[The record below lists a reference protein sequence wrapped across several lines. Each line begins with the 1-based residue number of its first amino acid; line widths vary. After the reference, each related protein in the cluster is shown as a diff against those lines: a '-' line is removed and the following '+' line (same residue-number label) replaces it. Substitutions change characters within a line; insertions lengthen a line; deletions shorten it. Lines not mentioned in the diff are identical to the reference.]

1 MNVDVAALRMAA
13 QRMESAAEILSGAL
27 GPGSRGLEFGA
38 ALAGRSHGQAGAA
51 LREAIDR
58 IVAAAL
64 ASAAGSRDIAD
75 ALRCCADRYRHTDST
90 AAGKLR

>member
-27 GPGSRGLEFGA
+27 GSRGLEFGA
-38 ALAGRSHGQAGAA
+38 ASAGRSHGQAGAA